1 MTFFFEVLKTEIGF
15 ARSGRILGSK
25 KNKRYLYTPN
35 VIIPLKSILMNQTDF
50 NSEFE
55 DHVLFRISEEK
66 ILKSD
71 ILKRKFDSASF
82 IYINHG
88 ILDKFRDIILRNKN
102 IFIENGIF
110 AVIPF
115 NIPTTT
121 INKNFA
127 VREIENYLKKAETIL
142 KDNLELN
149 FGLTIKIFDF
159 LELSDMYLK
168 AIRNNENIKILNLAD
183 IFDNISNFR
192 KIIDFVLK
200 LKQELDNN
208 IILIASGKIVPNF
221 YPILVYLGIDL
232 IDSSYLLYLS
242 SENFYDSLEYLLPI
256 YKIKYLPCSCRACRG
271 KLKHLLEEKYSSE
284 KISLL
289 SLHNLISAKTYM
301 NKIIQYLNYED
312 FRAFV
317 EKSSLDDTYLISIL
331 RILDKQ
337 YFNQIKY
344 ETPITQKNKK
354 VNVLGALSYY
364 RPDFQIFRER
374 TINSFEPEQQTR
386 LIILFPCS
394 AGKPYSESK
403 SHKKFLSILR
413 KYPEFPDFQEII
425 LTSPLGAIPRQLEN
439 VYPAN
444 SYDISVT
451 GEWNEEEI
459 NISTTMLVK
468 LLKKYDLNIPIICH
482 LEGEYLEIVNRAK
495 KELKHKFYFTE
506 ITQNLISKNSLQ
518 SLKSLV
524 DSKIKNFR
532 PNESISKESYL
543 SKSWDRKFMKIL
555 DYQYG
560 KDSGLKILTNGIKI
574 KKNKPHTQI
583 EILDDKSNNSL
594 GIFNFSTGQIDLS
607 IKGAHLLVPF
617 SELAKFI
624 VFNGKKI
631 SGNTLFRPGVL
642 EFSHNLIPYDN
653 VIILDENK
661 ENIIG
666 MGHIII
672 GSNVLRNT
680 KTGRVAIV
688 YESVK

>member
-1 MTFFFEVLKTEIGF
+1 MTFFFEVLKTEIGL
-15 ARSGRILGSK
+15 ARTGRILVSK
-25 KNKRYLYTPN
+25 QNKRYLYTPN
-35 VIIPLKSILMNQTDF
+35 VIIPLNSILMNQIDF
-50 NSEFE
+50 KTEFE
-55 DHVLFRISEEK
+55 DHVLFKISKEG

-71 ILKRKFDSASF
+71 ILERTFNSASF
-82 IYINHG
+82 LYISNST
-88 ILDKFRDIILRNKN
+88 LEKFQEIIVRNKI
-102 IFIENGIF
+102 IFIEKGIF
-110 AVIPF
+110 AIIPF
-115 NIPTTT
+115 NIPTTA

-127 VREIENYLKKAETIL
+127 VREIENYLKKAEIIL
-142 KDNLELN
+142 KNNADINL
-149 FGLTIKIFDF
+149 GLTVKIFDF
-159 LELSDMYLK
+159 LELSDMYLEV
-168 AIRNNENIKILNLAD
+168 IRNNKNIKILNLAD

-192 KIIDFVLK
+192 KIIDFVLN
-200 LKQELDNN
+200 LKQKLDNN
-208 IILIASGKIVPNF
+208 IILIASGRIIPNF

-232 IDSSYLLYLS
+232 VDSSFLLYLS
-242 SENFYDSLEYLLPI
+242 SENFYNSLEYLLPI

-271 KLKHLLEEKYSSE
+271 ELKNLQEEKYSSE

-317 EKSSLDDTYLISIL
+317 EKSSLDDTNLISML
-331 RILDKQ
+331 RILDKK
-337 YFNQIKY
+337 YFDLIKY

-354 VNVLGALSYY
+354 VNCLGSLSYH
-364 RPDFQIFRER
+364 RPDFQVFRER
-374 TINSFEPEQQTR
+374 TIMAFEPEQQTR

-451 GEWNEEEI
+451 GDWNEEEI
-459 NISTTMLVK
+459 KISADMLIK
-468 LLKKYDLNIPIICH
+468 LLEKYDPDIPIICH
-482 LEGEYLEIVNRAK
+482 LEGEYLEILNRVK

-506 ITQNLISKNSLQ
+506 ISQSLTTKESLQ

-524 DSKIKNFR
+524 DSKIKDFS
-532 PNESISKESYL
+532 PDESISKKLYL
-543 SKSWDRKFMKIL
+543 SKTWDRKFNKIL

-560 KDSGLKILTNGIKI
+560 KGSGIKILSNGIKI
-574 KKNKPHTQI
+574 RKGKPHTHI
-583 EILDDKSNNSL
+583 EILASKTNNSL
-594 GIFNFSTGQIDLS
+594 GVFNYSTGQIDLS
-607 IKGAHLLVPF
+607 IKGASLLAPS
-617 SELAKFI
+617 SETAKII
-624 VFNGKKI
+624 VFNGKKM

-642 EFSHNLIPYDN
+642 EFSQNLVPYDN
-653 VIILDENK
+653 VIILDEQK
-661 ENIIG
+661 ENIVG

-680 KTGRVAIV
+680 KTGRVAII
-688 YESVK
+688 YESAK